1 MDLLLEESHGMSA
14 IVSLTALINVR
25 RVLGLFLE
33 PVLLLYGIS
42 AACHLCLLL
51 VLSALWLHRC
61 CDSGKDFHR
70 GVAKSKF
77 LYYRLVLFTSLSL
90 GLFHLPTCILSYF
103 WYQHDDRL
111 LAIEV
116 GLAIRTAAW
125 FAMTAYLLLEFSSS
139 SEDRFP
145 TFLRVWWGLFL
156 LLSCSG
162 LVVDI
167 LYFKKHKFQ
176 KTHQLVFD
184 FCSILAGL
192 TFNYAGFFSKRILE
206 EKTNHEEPLLN
217 GRNINGSSTVSGA
230 GHAAISQFEKAGI
243 LSTLS
248 FSWVS
253 PLLSVGRRKT
263 LDLKDIPQLA
273 SDDDVH
279 TVFPIFK
286 SKLESYTSASSNGI
300 ITSFMLAK
308 SLIFCVWGHLLLVT
322 YSALLSTVASF
333 VGPYLIDYFV
343 RYLTGDRQFEN
354 QGYLLVL
361 AFILSNLVE
370 GFCSRFESF
379 RLQQVDMR
387 LRASLVS
394 VIYQKGLTLS
404 SRSRQCR
411 SSGEIINY
419 MTIDASRVSSFS
431 YHMLHLSSVPV
442 HVILALLI
450 LYPQM
455 GLASLIGLAATF
467 IVTLINVPIAKL
479 EQNYI
484 GKIMESKDRRMKAT
498 TEILRNMR
506 ILKLQAWEM
515 KFLSKIMELRKN
527 EIGWLWKIA
536 YVLAAAIFLVS
547 CSSIF
552 VAVVAFG
559 ACMLMRIPLGTGKV
573 LTALATF
580 RTLQNPIFAIPDTI
594 SMLVQ
599 IKVSLDRISSF
610 LCLEDLQPN
619 VVEKLPRGS
628 SEVAIEVSNGNFA
641 WDPSSET
648 PTLKD
653 LNFQVLKGTRV
664 AVCGTVGSGK
674 SSLLSCILGEVSK
687 ISGTVKLCGTTAYV
701 SQSPWIQSG
710 SIQDNIIFGKE
721 MDMVKYDRVLEACSL
736 KKDLEI
742 MPNGDQTVIGERGI
756 NLSGGQKQRVQI
768 ARAIYHDADIYMF
781 DDPFSAVDAHTGSH
795 LFKECLLG
803 FLSSKTV
810 VYVTHQ
816 VEFLPSADLILV
828 IRDGRIVQA
837 GKYNEIINSG
847 IEFMELVGSHMDA
860 LAAHN
865 MIKHTSNNSSDIIQ
879 GGPSASKSSA
889 PVPQQAELKDTEN
902 GPSDEVRLRGQLVQ
916 EEERET
922 GKVGFQIYWRY
933 ITMAYKGALVP
944 LILFSQI
951 LFQVLE
957 ICSNYWMALESPLSD
972 DLEPPVSGS
981 MLISVYVALAVGSAA
996 CILIRTLLIV
1006 IVGYK
1011 TATMLFNK
1019 MHACIF
1025 RAPISFFDS
1034 TPTGRI
1040 LNRASTDQRGVDMY
1054 IPFQIGSFSF
1064 SIINLLGI
1072 ILVMS
1077 QVAWPVLIIFIPVV
1091 ATCIWYQQ
1099 YYIST
1104 ARELSRL
1111 IGVCRA
1117 PVIQHFAESM
1127 SGSISVRSFGQEK
1140 EFVNTNYNLI
1150 NDLSRLQF
1158 HSTGAMQWLCFR
1170 LDMLSSLTFAFS
1182 LIFLIS
1188 MPEGVIDPGI
1198 AGLAVTYGL
1207 SLNMIQTWVIWS
1219 LCSLENGIISVERI
1233 LQYTNIPSE
1242 PPLVIDES
1250 RPDHIW
1256 PSKGEID
1263 LLNLQVRYG
1272 LDMPFILRGL
1282 TCTLPGGKKIGI
1294 VGRTGSGKS
1303 TLVQTIFRIIDP
1315 TVGHIFIDGIDIST
1329 IGLHDLRSRLSI
1341 IPQDPIMF
1349 EGTVRSNLD
1358 PLEEYTDEQI
1368 WEALDC
1374 CQLGEEIRNKELKLD
1389 SEVTENGENWS
1400 VGQRQL
1406 VCLGRVIL
1414 RKSKI
1419 LVLDEATA
1427 SVDTTTDIIIQKTLR
1442 QKFSES
1448 TVITIAHRITS
1459 VIDSDIVILLDNAGL
1474 IVEIDSP
1481 TKLLENK
1488 SSLFAKLVSE
1498 YTTRSNLDFY

>member
-1 MDLLLEESHGMSA
+1 
-14 IVSLTALINVR
+14 
-25 RVLGLFLE
+25 
-33 PVLLLYGIS
+33 
-42 AACHLCLLL
+42 
-51 VLSALWLHRC
+51 
-61 CDSGKDFHR
+61 
-70 GVAKSKF
+70 
-77 LYYRLVLFTSLSL
+77 
-90 GLFHLPTCILSYF
+90 
-103 WYQHDDRL
+103 
-111 LAIEV
+111 
-116 GLAIRTAAW
+116 
-125 FAMTAYLLLEFSSS
+125 
-139 SEDRFP
+139 
-145 TFLRVWWGLFL
+145 
-156 LLSCSG
+156 
-162 LVVDI
+162 
-167 LYFKKHKFQ
+167 
-176 KTHQLVFD
+176 
-184 FCSILAGL
+184 
-192 TFNYAGFFSKRILE
+192 
-206 EKTNHEEPLLN
+206 
-217 GRNINGSSTVSGA
+217 GA

-279 TVFPIFK
+279 T
-286 SKLESYTSASSNGI
+286 
-300 ITSFMLAK
+300 
-308 SLIFCVWGHLLLVT
+308 SLIFSVWGHLLLVT

-343 RYLTGDRQFEN
+343 RYLTGDRQFKN

-411 SSGEIINY
+411 S
-419 MTIDASRVSSFS
+419 M
-431 YHMLHLSSVPV
+431 

-467 IVTLINVPIAKL
+467 I
-479 EQNYI
+479 
-484 GKIMESKDRRMKAT
+484 
-498 TEILRNMR
+498 ILRNMR

-536 YVLAAAIFLVS
+536 YVL
-547 CSSIF
+547 
-552 VAVVAFG
+552 
-559 ACMLMRIPLGTGKV
+559 
-573 LTALATF
+573 TALATF

-594 SMLVQ
+594 S
-599 IKVSLDRISSF
+599 I
-610 LCLEDLQPN
+610 
-619 VVEKLPRGS
+619 

-664 AVCGTVGSGK
+664 AVCGTVGS
-674 SSLLSCILGEVSK
+674 
-687 ISGTVKLCGTTAYV
+687 
-701 SQSPWIQSG
+701 
-710 SIQDNIIFGKE
+710 
-721 MDMVKYDRVLEACSL
+721 VLEACSL

-795 LFKECLLG
+795 LFKNFIYIHLDVLQECLLG

-847 IEFMELVGSHMDA
+847 IEFMELVG
-860 LAAHN
+860 
-865 MIKHTSNNSSDIIQ
+865 
-879 GGPSASKSSA
+879 GPSASKSI
-889 PVPQQAELKDTEN
+889 
-902 GPSDEVRLRGQLVQ
+902 Q

-951 LFQVLE
+951 LFQ
-957 ICSNYWMALESPLSD
+957 
-972 DLEPPVSGS
+972 
-981 MLISVYVALAVGSAA
+981 
-996 CILIRTLLIV
+996 
-1006 IVGYK
+1006 

-1091 ATCIWYQQ
+1091 ATLILSTMIQTYFSNIEIGQLLKSDYLYEKQ

-1282 TCTLPGGKKIGI
+1282 SCTLPGGKKIGI

-1459 VIDSDIVILLDNAGL
+1459 VIDSDIVILLDNGV

>member
-1 MDLLLEESHGMSA
+1 
-14 IVSLTALINVR
+14 
-25 RVLGLFLE
+25 
-33 PVLLLYGIS
+33 
-42 AACHLCLLL
+42 
-51 VLSALWLHRC
+51 
-61 CDSGKDFHR
+61 
-70 GVAKSKF
+70 
-77 LYYRLVLFTSLSL
+77 
-90 GLFHLPTCILSYF
+90 
-103 WYQHDDRL
+103 
-111 LAIEV
+111 
-116 GLAIRTAAW
+116 
-125 FAMTAYLLLEFSSS
+125 
-139 SEDRFP
+139 
-145 TFLRVWWGLFL
+145 
-156 LLSCSG
+156 
-162 LVVDI
+162 
-167 LYFKKHKFQ
+167 
-176 KTHQLVFD
+176 
-184 FCSILAGL
+184 
-192 TFNYAGFFSKRILE
+192 
-206 EKTNHEEPLLN
+206 
-217 GRNINGSSTVSGA
+217 
-230 GHAAISQFEKAGI
+230 
-243 LSTLS
+243 
-248 FSWVS
+248 
-253 PLLSVGRRKT
+253 
-263 LDLKDIPQLA
+263 
-273 SDDDVH
+273 
-279 TVFPIFK
+279 
-286 SKLESYTSASSNGI
+286 
-300 ITSFMLAK
+300 MLAK
-308 SLIFCVWGHLLLVT
+308 ALIFSVWGHLLLAT
-322 YSALLSTVASF
+322 SSALLSTVASF

-343 RYLTGDRQFEN
+343 RYLSGDRQFEN

-370 GFCSRFESF
+370 GFCNRCESF
-379 RLQQVDMR
+379 ILQQVHIR

-411 SSGEIINY
+411 TSGEIINY
-419 MTIDASRVSSFS
+419 INIDAPRVSSFS

-442 HVILALLI
+442 NVILALLI

-455 GLASLIGLAATF
+455 GLASLIGLTATF
-467 IVTLINVPIAKL
+467 IVMLINVPIAKL
-479 EQNYI
+479 EQNYTE
-484 GKIMESKDRRMKAT
+484 KIMESKDRRMKAT

-527 EIGWLWKIA
+527 EISWLWKIA
-536 YVLAAAIFLVS
+536 YVSAAAIFLVS

-559 ACMLMRIPLGTGKV
+559 ACILLRIPLGTGKV

-580 RTLQNPIFAIPDTI
+580 RTLQNPIFAIPKTI

-599 IKVSLDRISSF
+599 TKVSLDRISSF

-619 VVEKLPRGS
+619 VVEKLPRCS
-628 SEVAIEVSNGNFA
+628 SEVAIEVSNGNFM
-641 WDPSSET
+641 WDPSSKT

-674 SSLLSCILGEVSK
+674 SSLLSCILGEVTR

-710 SIQDNIIFGKE
+710 SIRDNIIFGKE
-721 MDMVKYDRVLEACSL
+721 MDIDKYDRVLEACSL

-742 MPNGDQTVIGERGI
+742 MPKGDQTVIGERGI

-795 LFKECLLG
+795 LFK
-803 FLSSKTV
+803 
-810 VYVTHQ
+810 
-816 VEFLPSADLILV
+816 V

-902 GPSDEVRLRGQLVQ
+902 CPSDEVRLRGQLVQ

-1263 LLNLQVRYG
+1263 LLNLQIYG
-1272 LDMPFILRGL
+1272 LDMPFILRVSVAL
-1282 TCTLPGGKKIGI
+1282 FLEVK
-1294 VGRTGSGKS
+1294 
-1303 TLVQTIFRIIDP
+1303 
-1315 TVGHIFIDGIDIST
+1315 
-1329 IGLHDLRSRLSI
+1329 RL
-1341 IPQDPIMF
+1341 
-1349 EGTVRSNLD
+1349 EL
-1358 PLEEYTDEQI
+1358 LEELAVASPPLY
-1368 WEALDC
+1368 
-1374 CQLGEEIRNKELKLD
+1374 
-1389 SEVTENGENWS
+1389 
-1400 VGQRQL
+1400 RQ
-1406 VCLGRVIL
+1406 
-1414 RKSKI
+1414 
-1419 LVLDEATA
+1419 
-1427 SVDTTTDIIIQKTLR
+1427 
-1442 QKFSES
+1442 
-1448 TVITIAHRITS
+1448 
-1459 VIDSDIVILLDNAGL
+1459 
-1474 IVEIDSP
+1474 
-1481 TKLLENK
+1481 
-1488 SSLFAKLVSE
+1488 
-1498 YTTRSNLDFY
+1498 

>member
-14 IVSLTALINVR
+14 SVSLTVLINVR
-25 RVLGLFLE
+25 GVLGLFLE

-42 AACHLCLLL
+42 AACHLCFLL

-61 CDSGKDFHR
+61 CDSGKDSHR
-70 GVAKSKF
+70 GVPKSIF

-116 GLAIRTAAW
+116 GLAIRTAAR

-167 LYFKKHKFQ
+167 LYFKKHNFE

-192 TFNYAGFFSKRILE
+192 TFNYAGFFGKRIPE

-230 GHAAISQFEKAGI
+230 GYAAISQFENAGI

-253 PLLSVGRRKT
+253 PLLSVGHRKT

-273 SDDDVH
+273 SDDNVH

-286 SKLESYTSASSNGI
+286 SNLESYTSASSNSI

-308 SLIFCVWGHLLLVT
+308 ALIFSVWGHLLLAT
-322 YSALLSTVASF
+322 SSALLSTVASF
-333 VGPYLIDYFV
+333 VGPYLIGYFV
-343 RYLTGDRQFEN
+343 QYLSGDRQFEN

-370 GFCSRFESF
+370 GFCNRFESF
-379 RLQQVDMR
+379 ILQQVHIR

-411 SSGEIINY
+411 TSGEIINY
-419 MTIDASRVSSFS
+419 INIDAPRVSSFS

-442 HVILALLI
+442 NVILALLI
-450 LYPQM
+450 LYPQT

-467 IVTLINVPIAKL
+467 IVMLINVPIAKL
-479 EQNYI
+479 EQNYTE
-484 GKIMESKDRRMKAT
+484 KIMESKDRRMKAT

-527 EIGWLWKIA
+527 EISWLWKIA
-536 YVLAAAIFLVS
+536 YVSAAAIFLVS

-559 ACMLMRIPLGTGKV
+559 ACILLRIPLGTGKV

-580 RTLQNPIFAIPDTI
+580 RTLQNPIFAIPKTI

-599 IKVSLDRISSF
+599 TKVSLDRISSF

-619 VVEKLPRGS
+619 VVEKLPRCS
-628 SEVAIEVSNGNFA
+628 SEVAIEVSNGNFM
-641 WDPSSET
+641 WDPSSKT

-674 SSLLSCILGEVSK
+674 SSLLSCILGEVTR

-710 SIQDNIIFGKE
+710 SIRDNIIFGKE
-721 MDMVKYDRVLEACSL
+721 MDIDKYDRVLEACSL

-756 NLSGGQKQRVQI
+756 NLSGGQKQHVQI

-803 FLSSKTV
+803 FLSSKTM

-847 IEFMELVGSHMDA
+847 TEFMELVGSHIDA

-865 MIKHTSNNSSDIIQ
+865 MIKHTSNTSSDTIQ
-879 GGPSASKSSA
+879 GGPSASKSSV
-889 PVPQQAELKDTEN
+889 PVPQQAESKDPEN
-902 GPSDEVRLRGQLVQ
+902 GPSDEVRPRGQLVQ
-916 EEERET
+916 EEEREK
-922 GKVGFQIYWRY
+922 GKVGFLIYWRY
-933 ITMAYKGALVP
+933 ITMTYKGALVL
-944 LILFSQI
+944 LILFCQI
-951 LFQVLE
+951 LFQVLQ

-972 DLEPPVSGS
+972 DLEPP
-981 MLISVYVALAVGSAA
+981 
-996 CILIRTLLIV
+996 
-1006 IVGYK
+1006 
-1011 TATMLFNK
+1011 
-1019 MHACIF
+1019 
-1025 RAPISFFDS
+1025 
-1034 TPTGRI
+1034 
-1040 LNRASTDQRGVDMY
+1040 ASTDQRGVDTY
-1054 IPFQIGSFSF
+1054 IPFQIGSFAF

-1091 ATCIWYQQ
+1091 ATCIWYQ
-1099 YYIST
+1099 
-1104 ARELSRL
+1104 
-1111 IGVCRA
+1111 
-1117 PVIQHFAESM
+1117 
-1127 SGSISVRSFGQEK
+1127 VRS
-1140 EFVNTNYNLI
+1140 
-1150 NDLSRLQF
+1150 
-1158 HSTGAMQWLCFR
+1158 
-1170 LDMLSSLTFAFS
+1170 
-1182 LIFLIS
+1182 
-1188 MPEGVIDPGI
+1188 
-1198 AGLAVTYGL
+1198 GL
-1207 SLNMIQTWVIWS
+1207 N
-1219 LCSLENGIISVERI
+1219 
-1233 LQYTNIPSE
+1233 
-1242 PPLVIDES
+1242 
-1250 RPDHIW
+1250 
-1256 PSKGEID
+1256 
-1263 LLNLQVRYG
+1263 
-1272 LDMPFILRGL
+1272 MPFILRGL

-1349 EGTVRSNLD
+1349 EGTVRNNLD

-1442 QKFSES
+1442 QQFSES
-1448 TVITIAHRITS
+1448 TVITVAHRITS
-1459 VIDSDIVILLDNAGL
+1459 VIDSDIVILLDNGV

-1481 TKLLENK
+1481 TTLLETK

-1498 YTTRSNLDFY
+1498 YTTRFYDASRQ

>member
-1 MDLLLEESHGMSA
+1 
-14 IVSLTALINVR
+14 
-25 RVLGLFLE
+25 
-33 PVLLLYGIS
+33 
-42 AACHLCLLL
+42 
-51 VLSALWLHRC
+51 
-61 CDSGKDFHR
+61 
-70 GVAKSKF
+70 
-77 LYYRLVLFTSLSL
+77 
-90 GLFHLPTCILSYF
+90 
-103 WYQHDDRL
+103 
-111 LAIEV
+111 
-116 GLAIRTAAW
+116 
-125 FAMTAYLLLEFSSS
+125 
-139 SEDRFP
+139 
-145 TFLRVWWGLFL
+145 
-156 LLSCSG
+156 
-162 LVVDI
+162 
-167 LYFKKHKFQ
+167 
-176 KTHQLVFD
+176 
-184 FCSILAGL
+184 
-192 TFNYAGFFSKRILE
+192 
-206 EKTNHEEPLLN
+206 
-217 GRNINGSSTVSGA
+217 
-230 GHAAISQFEKAGI
+230 
-243 LSTLS
+243 
-248 FSWVS
+248 
-253 PLLSVGRRKT
+253 
-263 LDLKDIPQLA
+263 
-273 SDDDVH
+273 
-279 TVFPIFK
+279 
-286 SKLESYTSASSNGI
+286 
-300 ITSFMLAK
+300 
-308 SLIFCVWGHLLLVT
+308 
-322 YSALLSTVASF
+322 
-333 VGPYLIDYFV
+333 
-343 RYLTGDRQFEN
+343 
-354 QGYLLVL
+354 
-361 AFILSNLVE
+361 
-370 GFCSRFESF
+370 
-379 RLQQVDMR
+379 
-387 LRASLVS
+387 
-394 VIYQKGLTLS
+394 
-404 SRSRQCR
+404 
-411 SSGEIINY
+411 
-419 MTIDASRVSSFS
+419 
-431 YHMLHLSSVPV
+431 MLHLSSVPV
-442 HVILALLI
+442 NVILALLI
-450 LYPQM
+450 LYPQT

-467 IVTLINVPIAKL
+467 IVMLINVPIAKL
-479 EQNYI
+479 EQNYTE
-484 GKIMESKDRRMKAT
+484 KIMESKDRRMKAT

-527 EIGWLWKIA
+527 EISWLWKIA
-536 YVLAAAIFLVS
+536 YVSAAAIFLVS

-559 ACMLMRIPLGTGKV
+559 ACILLRIPLGTGKV

-580 RTLQNPIFAIPDTI
+580 RTLQNPIFAIPKTI

-599 IKVSLDRISSF
+599 TKVSLDRISSF

-619 VVEKLPRGS
+619 VVEKLPRCS
-628 SEVAIEVSNGNFA
+628 SEVAIEVSNGNFM
-641 WDPSSET
+641 WDPSSKT

-674 SSLLSCILGEVSK
+674 SSLLSCILGEVTR

-710 SIQDNIIFGKE
+710 SIRDNIIFGKE
-721 MDMVKYDRVLEACSL
+721 MDIDKYDRVLEACSL

-756 NLSGGQKQRVQI
+756 NLSGGQKQHVQI

-803 FLSSKTV
+803 FLSSKTM

-847 IEFMELVGSHMDA
+847 TEFMELVGSHIDA

-865 MIKHTSNNSSDIIQ
+865 MIKHTSNTSSDTIQ
-879 GGPSASKSSA
+879 GGPSASKSSV
-889 PVPQQAELKDTEN
+889 PVPQQAESKDPEN
-902 GPSDEVRLRGQLVQ
+902 GPSDEVRPRGQLVQ
-916 EEERET
+916 EEEREK
-922 GKVGFQIYWRY
+922 GKVGFLIYWRY
-933 ITMAYKGALVP
+933 ITMTYKGALVL
-944 LILFSQI
+944 LILFCQI
-951 LFQVLE
+951 LFQVLQ

-981 MLISVYVALAVGSAA
+981 MLISVYVALAVGSSA
-996 CILIRTLLIV
+996 CILIRTLLLI
-1006 IVGYK
+1006 IAGYK

-1025 RAPISFFDS
+1025 RAPMSFFDS

-1040 LNRASTDQRGVDMY
+1040 FNRASTDQRGVDTY
-1054 IPFQIGSFSF
+1054 IPFQIGSFAF

-1091 ATCIWYQQ
+1091 ATCIWYQ
-1099 YYIST
+1099 
-1104 ARELSRL
+1104 
-1111 IGVCRA
+1111 
-1117 PVIQHFAESM
+1117 
-1127 SGSISVRSFGQEK
+1127 VRS
-1140 EFVNTNYNLI
+1140 
-1150 NDLSRLQF
+1150 
-1158 HSTGAMQWLCFR
+1158 
-1170 LDMLSSLTFAFS
+1170 
-1182 LIFLIS
+1182 
-1188 MPEGVIDPGI
+1188 
-1198 AGLAVTYGL
+1198 GL
-1207 SLNMIQTWVIWS
+1207 N
-1219 LCSLENGIISVERI
+1219 
-1233 LQYTNIPSE
+1233 
-1242 PPLVIDES
+1242 
-1250 RPDHIW
+1250 
-1256 PSKGEID
+1256 
-1263 LLNLQVRYG
+1263 
-1272 LDMPFILRGL
+1272 MPFILRGL

-1349 EGTVRSNLD
+1349 EGTVRNNLD

-1442 QKFSES
+1442 QQFSES
-1448 TVITIAHRITS
+1448 TVITVAHRITS
-1459 VIDSDIVILLDNAGL
+1459 VIDSDIVILLDNGV

-1481 TKLLENK
+1481 TTLLETK

-1498 YTTRSNLDFY
+1498 YTTRFYDASRQ

>member
-1 MDLLLEESHGMSA
+1 MDLLLEESHGTSA
-14 IVSLTALINVR
+14 SVSLTVLINVR
-25 RVLGLFLE
+25 GVLGLFLE

-42 AACHLCLLL
+42 AACHLCFLL

-61 CDSGKDFHR
+61 CDSGKDSHR
-70 GVAKSKF
+70 GVPKSIF

-167 LYFKKHKFQ
+167 LYFKKHNFEKA
-176 KTHQLVFD
+176 HQLVFD

-192 TFNYAGFFSKRILE
+192 TFNYAGFFGKRIPE

-230 GHAAISQFEKAGI
+230 GYAAISQFENAGI

-253 PLLSVGRRKT
+253 PLLSVGHRKT

-273 SDDDVH
+273 SDDNVH

-286 SKLESYTSASSNGI
+286 SKLESYTSASSNSI

-308 SLIFCVWGHLLLVT
+308 ALIFSVWGHLLLAT
-322 YSALLSTVASF
+322 SSALLSTVASF
-333 VGPYLIDYFV
+333 VGPYLINYFV
-343 RYLTGDRQFEN
+343 RYLSGDRQFEN

-370 GFCSRFESF
+370 GFCDRFERF
-379 RLQQVDMR
+379 ILQQVRIR
-387 LRASLVS
+387 LGASLVS

-411 SSGEIINY
+411 TSGEIINY
-419 MTIDASRVSSFS
+419 MTIDAPRVSSFS

-455 GLASLIGLAATF
+455 GLASLIGIAATF
-467 IVTLINVPIAKL
+467 IVMLINVPIAKL
-479 EQNYI
+479 EQSYTE
-484 GKIMESKDRRMKAT
+484 KIMESKDRRMKAT
-498 TEILRNMR
+498 TEILRNMK

-527 EIGWLWKIA
+527 EISWLWKIA
-536 YVLAAAIFLVS
+536 YVSAAAFFLFS

-599 IKVSLDRISSF
+599 TKVSLDRISSF

-619 VVEKLPRGS
+619 AVEKLPRGS
-628 SEVAIEVSNGNFA
+628 SEVAIEVSNGNFV
-641 WDPSSET
+641 WDPSSKT

-710 SIQDNIIFGKE
+710 SIRDNIIFGKE
-721 MDMVKYDRVLEACSL
+721 MDIDKYDRVLEACSL

-742 MPNGDQTVIGERGI
+742 MPNGDLTVIGERGI

-847 IEFMELVGSHMDA
+847 TEFMELVDSHMEA

-865 MIKHTSNNSSDIIQ
+865 MIKHTSNTSSDSIQ
-879 GGPSASKSSA
+879 GGPSASKSSV

-902 GPSDEVRLRGQLVQ
+902 GPSDEVRPRGQLVQ

-922 GKVGFQIYWRY
+922 GKVGFLIYWRY
-933 ITMAYKGALVP
+933 ITMAYKGALVL

-951 LFQVLE
+951 LFQILQ

-972 DLEPPVSGS
+972 DLEPPVS
-981 MLISVYVALAVGSAA
+981 
-996 CILIRTLLIV
+996 
-1006 IVGYK
+1006 
-1011 TATMLFNK
+1011 
-1019 MHACIF
+1019 
-1025 RAPISFFDS
+1025 
-1034 TPTGRI
+1034 
-1040 LNRASTDQRGVDMY
+1040 TDQGGVDTY
-1054 IPFQIGSFSF
+1054 IPIQIGSFAF

-1077 QVAWPVLIIFIPVV
+1077 QVAWPVLIIFIPVI

-1099 YYIST
+1099 FYIST

-1207 SLNMIQTWVIWS
+1207 RLNMIQTWVIRN
-1219 LCSLENGIISVERI
+1219 LCQLENGIISVERI

-1242 PPLVIDES
+1242 PPLVIDEN

-1263 LLNLQVRYG
+1263 LLSLQVRYG

-1303 TLVQTIFRIIDP
+1303 TLIQTIFRIIDP

-1442 QKFSES
+1442 QQFSES

-1459 VIDSDIVILLDNAGL
+1459 VIDSDIVILLDNGV

-1498 YTTRSNLDFY
+1498 YTTRFYDAS

>member
-1 MDLLLEESHGMSA
+1 M
-14 IVSLTALINVR
+14 N
-25 RVLGLFLE
+25 
-33 PVLLLYGIS
+33 
-42 AACHLCLLL
+42 
-51 VLSALWLHRC
+51 
-61 CDSGKDFHR
+61 
-70 GVAKSKF
+70 
-77 LYYRLVLFTSLSL
+77 
-90 GLFHLPTCILSYF
+90 
-103 WYQHDDRL
+103 
-111 LAIEV
+111 
-116 GLAIRTAAW
+116 
-125 FAMTAYLLLEFSSS
+125 
-139 SEDRFP
+139 
-145 TFLRVWWGLFL
+145 
-156 LLSCSG
+156 
-162 LVVDI
+162 
-167 LYFKKHKFQ
+167 
-176 KTHQLVFD
+176 
-184 FCSILAGL
+184 
-192 TFNYAGFFSKRILE
+192 
-206 EKTNHEEPLLN
+206 
-217 GRNINGSSTVSGA
+217 
-230 GHAAISQFEKAGI
+230 
-243 LSTLS
+243 
-248 FSWVS
+248 
-253 PLLSVGRRKT
+253 
-263 LDLKDIPQLA
+263 
-273 SDDDVH
+273 
-279 TVFPIFK
+279 
-286 SKLESYTSASSNGI
+286 
-300 ITSFMLAK
+300 
-308 SLIFCVWGHLLLVT
+308 
-322 YSALLSTVASF
+322 
-333 VGPYLIDYFV
+333 
-343 RYLTGDRQFEN
+343 
-354 QGYLLVL
+354 
-361 AFILSNLVE
+361 
-370 GFCSRFESF
+370 
-379 RLQQVDMR
+379 
-387 LRASLVS
+387 
-394 VIYQKGLTLS
+394 
-404 SRSRQCR
+404 
-411 SSGEIINY
+411 
-419 MTIDASRVSSFS
+419 IDAPRVSSFS

-442 HVILALLI
+442 H
-450 LYPQM
+450 
-455 GLASLIGLAATF
+455 
-467 IVTLINVPIAKL
+467 L
-479 EQNYI
+479 EQNYTE
-484 GKIMESKDRRMKAT
+484 KIMESKDRRMKAT

-527 EIGWLWKIA
+527 EISWLWKIA
-536 YVLAAAIFLVS
+536 YVSAAAIF
-547 CSSIF
+547 IF
-552 VAVVAFG
+552 
-559 ACMLMRIPLGTGKV
+559 
-573 LTALATF
+573 
-580 RTLQNPIFAIPDTI
+580 
-594 SMLVQ
+594 
-599 IKVSLDRISSF
+599 SF
-610 LCLEDLQPN
+610 
-619 VVEKLPRGS
+619 
-628 SEVAIEVSNGNFA
+628 
-641 WDPSSET
+641 
-648 PTLKD
+648 
-653 LNFQVLKGTRV
+653 LKGTRV

-687 ISGTVKLCGTTAYV
+687 ISGTVKL
-701 SQSPWIQSG
+701 
-710 SIQDNIIFGKE
+710 F
-721 MDMVKYDRVLEACSL
+721 LEACSL

-742 MPNGDQTVIGERGI
+742 MPNGDLTVIGERGI

-847 IEFMELVGSHMDA
+847 TEFMELVGSHMEA

-865 MIKHTSNNSSDIIQ
+865 MIKHTSNTSSDSIQ
-879 GGPSASKSSA
+879 G
-889 PVPQQAELKDTEN
+889 
-902 GPSDEVRLRGQLVQ
+902 DEVRPRGQLVQ

-922 GKVGFQIYWRY
+922 GKVGFLIYWRY

-951 LFQVLE
+951 LFQVLQ

-981 MLISVYVALAVGSAA
+981 MLISVYVALAVGSSA
-996 CILIRTLLIV
+996 CILIRTLLLV
-1006 IVGYK
+1006 IAGYK

-1019 MHACIF
+1019 MHMCIF
-1025 RAPISFFDS
+1025 RAPMSFFDS

-1040 LNRASTDQRGVDMY
+1040 LNRASTDQGGVDTD
-1054 IPFQIGSFSF
+1054 IPLQIELFAF
-1064 SIINLLGI
+1064 SIIHLLGI
-1072 ILVMS
+1072 ISVMS

-1091 ATCIWYQQ
+1091 ATCIWYQVSVLQVFNSTSMILSTMVRTYFSNIEIGQLLKSDHLYEKVTIPFLRGNYFKNMSLYNGRIWIVISPLITLPYAIILSLLILVPQQ

-1127 SGSISVRSFGQEK
+1127 SGSISVRGFGQEK
-1140 EFVNTNYNLI
+1140 EFVNTNYNLT

-1207 SLNMIQTWVIWS
+1207 SLNMIQTWVIWN
-1219 LCSLENGIISVERI
+1219 LCQLENGIISVERI

-1242 PPLVIDES
+1242 PPLVIDEN

-1263 LLNLQVRYG
+1263 LLSLQVRYG

-1303 TLVQTIFRIIDP
+1303 TLIQTIFRIIDP

-1389 SEVTENGENWS
+1389 SEGI
-1400 VGQRQL
+1400 R
-1406 VCLGRVIL
+1406 
-1414 RKSKI
+1414 
-1419 LVLDEATA
+1419 
-1427 SVDTTTDIIIQKTLR
+1427 
-1442 QKFSES
+1442 F
-1448 TVITIAHRITS
+1448 
-1459 VIDSDIVILLDNAGL
+1459 
-1474 IVEIDSP
+1474 
-1481 TKLLENK
+1481 
-1488 SSLFAKLVSE
+1488 
-1498 YTTRSNLDFY
+1498 

>member
-1 MDLLLEESHGMSA
+1 MDLLLEESHGTSA
-14 IVSLTALINVR
+14 SVSLTVLINVR
-25 RVLGLFLE
+25 GVLGLFLE

-42 AACHLCLLL
+42 AACHLCFLL

-61 CDSGKDFHR
+61 CDSGKDSHR
-70 GVAKSKF
+70 GVPKSIF

-167 LYFKKHKFQ
+167 LYFKKHNFEKA
-176 KTHQLVFD
+176 HQLVFD

-192 TFNYAGFFSKRILE
+192 TFNYAGFFGKRIPE

-230 GHAAISQFEKAGI
+230 GYAAISQFENAGI

-253 PLLSVGRRKT
+253 PLLSVGHRKT

-273 SDDDVH
+273 SDDNVH

-286 SKLESYTSASSNGI
+286 SKLESYTSASSNSI

-308 SLIFCVWGHLLLVT
+308 ALIFSVWGHLLLAT
-322 YSALLSTVASF
+322 SSALLSTVASF
-333 VGPYLIDYFV
+333 VGPYLINYFV
-343 RYLTGDRQFEN
+343 RYLSGDRQFEN

-370 GFCSRFESF
+370 GFCDRFERF
-379 RLQQVDMR
+379 ILQQVRIR
-387 LRASLVS
+387 LGASLVS

-411 SSGEIINY
+411 TSGEIINY
-419 MTIDASRVSSFS
+419 MTIDAPRVSSFS

-455 GLASLIGLAATF
+455 GLASLIGIAATF
-467 IVTLINVPIAKL
+467 IVMLINVPIAKL
-479 EQNYI
+479 EQSYTE
-484 GKIMESKDRRMKAT
+484 KIMESKDRRMKAT
-498 TEILRNMR
+498 TEILRNMK

-527 EIGWLWKIA
+527 EISWLWKIA
-536 YVLAAAIFLVS
+536 YVSAAAFFLFS

-599 IKVSLDRISSF
+599 TKVSLDRISSF

-619 VVEKLPRGS
+619 AVEKLPRGS
-628 SEVAIEVSNGNFA
+628 SEVAIEVSNGNFV
-641 WDPSSET
+641 WDPSSKT

-710 SIQDNIIFGKE
+710 SIRDNIIFGKE
-721 MDMVKYDRVLEACSL
+721 MDIDKYDRVLEACSL

-742 MPNGDQTVIGERGI
+742 MPNGDLTVIGERGI

-847 IEFMELVGSHMDA
+847 TEFMELVDSHMEA

-865 MIKHTSNNSSDIIQ
+865 MIKHTSNTSSDSIQ
-879 GGPSASKSSA
+879 GGPSASKSSV

-902 GPSDEVRLRGQLVQ
+902 GPSDEVRPRGQLVQ

-922 GKVGFQIYWRY
+922 GKVGFLIYWRY
-933 ITMAYKGALVP
+933 ITMAYKGALVL

-951 LFQVLE
+951 LFQILQ

-981 MLISVYVALAVGSAA
+981 MLISVYIVLAVGSSA
-996 CILIRTLLIV
+996 CIVIRTLLLV
-1006 IVGYK
+1006 IAGYK
-1011 TATMLFNK
+1011 TAIMLFNK

-1025 RAPISFFDS
+1025 RAPMSFFDS

-1040 LNRASTDQRGVDMY
+1040 LNRVSTDQGGVDTY
-1054 IPFQIGSFSF
+1054 IPIQIGSFAF

-1077 QVAWPVLIIFIPVV
+1077 QVAWPVLIIFIPVI

-1099 YYIST
+1099 FYIST

-1158 HSTGAMQWLCFR
+1158 HSTG
-1170 LDMLSSLTFAFS
+1170 
-1182 LIFLIS
+1182 
-1188 MPEGVIDPGI
+1188 I

-1207 SLNMIQTWVIWS
+1207 RLNMIQTWVIRN
-1219 LCSLENGIISVERI
+1219 LCQLENGIISVERI

-1242 PPLVIDES
+1242 PPLVIDEN

-1263 LLNLQVRYG
+1263 LLSLQVRYG

-1303 TLVQTIFRIIDP
+1303 TLIQTIFRIIDP

-1442 QKFSES
+1442 QQFSES

-1459 VIDSDIVILLDNAGL
+1459 VIDSDIVILLDNGV

-1498 YTTRSNLDFY
+1498 YTTRFYDAS